1 MLMRELRGSTV
12 IQSKL
17 STRQQHMNAIQ
28 RSLTAVLA
36 IGLGVSLS
44 MPAAHAQSFP
54 AKPIRF
60 INNFPAGGPSDFL
73 ARTVGE
79 AITTHFKQPVVTEN
93 KAGAGGNIGA
103 DLVAKSPA
111 DGYTVL
117 FGIDTAFTVNPFIYK
132 GMPFKP
138 ADFKPIMVMVS
149 SGLLVGANPGSGI
162 KTMKDLIAQGKGKG
176 LNFSSGGSGS
186 PGHLAAEI
194 FMDAADIK
202 IQHIPYKGN
211 SPAVLA
217 VMSGEVDAGV
227 LATPGMLPHVKVGK
241 ITPLAVTSRQRS
253 RSAPDVPTVLEV
265 GLKDLELEVL
275 YVAMV
280 AAATPEP
287 VIQLLQKAFT
297 DALKR
302 PDTQAQLASMD
313 LFYEGL
319 IGAEAAKRISDL
331 SQRYERIIKST
342 GMKVE

>member
-1 MLMRELRGSTV
+1 MSQNIT
-12 IQSKL
+12 L
-17 STRQQHMNAIQ
+17 SIKKSMNAVIA
-28 RSLTAVLA
+28 L
-36 IGLGVSLS
+36 GLLVSLS
-44 MPAAHAQSFP
+44 MPAVHAQSFP

-79 AITTHFKQPVVTEN
+79 AITTNFKQPVITEN

-117 FGIDTAFTVNPFIYK
+117 FGIDTAFTVNPYIYK

-149 SGLLVGANPGSGI
+149 SGLLVGTYPGSGI
-162 KTMKDLIAQGKGKG
+162 KTLKDLITQGKGKG

-186 PGHLAAEI
+186 PGHLASEI

-202 IQHIPYKGN
+202 IQHVPYKGN

-217 VMSGEVDAGV
+217 VLSGEVDAGV
-227 LATPGMLPHVKVGK
+227 LATPGMLPYVKAGK

-253 RSAPDVPTVLEV
+253 RSAPDVPTVLEA

-280 AAATPEP
+280 PAATPEP
-287 VIQLLQKAFT
+287 VVQLLQKAFT

-319 IGAEAAKRISDL
+319 TGPEAVKRLSDL
-331 SQRYERIIKST
+331 SQRYGRIIKST

>member
-1 MLMRELRGSTV
+1 MNLPRRT
-12 IQSKL
+12 L
-17 STRQQHMNAIQ
+17 SYF
-28 RSLTAVLA
+28 SLALCLAASMSAPAV
-36 IGLGVSLS
+36 
-44 MPAAHAQSFP
+44 HAQTYPSK
-54 AKPIRF
+54 AIRF
-60 INNFPAGGPSDFL
+60 VNNFPAGGPSDFL
-73 ARTVGE
+73 ARSVGE
-79 AITTHFKQPVVTEN
+79 AITTAFKQPVVTEN

-117 FGIDTAFTVNPFIYK
+117 FGIDTAFTVNPYIYK
-132 GMPFKP
+132 GMPFKTS
-138 ADFKPIMVMVS
+138 DFKPIMVMVS
-149 SGLLVGANPGSGI
+149 SGLLVGAHPGSGI
-162 KTMKDLIAQGKGKG
+162 KTLKDLIAQGKGKG

-186 PGHLAAEI
+186 PGHLASEI

-202 IQHIPYKGN
+202 IQHVPYKGN
-211 SPAVLA
+211 TPAVLA
-217 VMSGEVDAGV
+217 VLSGEVDAGV
-227 LATPGMLPHVKVGK
+227 LATPGMLPHVKAGK
-241 ITPLAVTSRQRS
+241 ITALAVTSRQRS
-253 RSAPDVPTVLEV
+253 RSAPEVPTVLEA
-265 GLKDLELEVL
+265 GLKELELEVL

-280 AAATPEP
+280 PAATPEP
-287 VIQLLQKAFT
+287 VVQLLQKAFT

>member
-1 MLMRELRGSTV
+1 MN
-12 IQSKL
+12 L
-17 STRQQHMNAIQ
+17 SRRTLSYF
-28 RSLTAVLA
+28 SLALCLAVSA
-36 IGLGVSLS
+36 
-44 MPAAHAQSFP
+44 PAVYAQTYPS
-54 AKPIRF
+54 KPIRF
-60 INNFPAGGPSDFL
+60 VNNFPAGGPSDFL

-79 AITTHFKQPVVTEN
+79 AITTAFKQPVVTEN

-117 FGIDTAFTVNPFIYK
+117 FGIDTAFTVNPYIYK

-138 ADFKPIMVMVS
+138 SDFKPIMVMVS
-149 SGLLVGANPGSGI
+149 SGLLVGANPGTGFKS
-162 KTMKDLIAQGKGKG
+162 MKDLIAQGKGKG

-194 FMDAADIK
+194 FMDAAGIQ
-202 IQHIPYKGN
+202 IQHVPYKGN
-211 SPAVLA
+211 TPAVLA
-217 VMSGEVDAGV
+217 VLSGEVDAGV
-227 LATPGMLPHVKVGK
+227 LATPGMLPHVKAGK

-253 RSAPDVPTVLEV
+253 RSAPEVPTVSEL

-280 AAATPEP
+280 PAATPEP
-287 VIQLLQKAFT
+287 VVQFLQKAFT
-297 DALKR
+297 EALKR

-319 IGAEAAKRISDL
+319 TGPEAAKRLSDL
-331 SQRYERIIKST
+331 AQRYARTIQST

>member
-1 MLMRELRGSTV
+1 MNLPRRTLSCFSLALCLALSVSAPTV
-12 IQSKL
+12 
-17 STRQQHMNAIQ
+17 
-28 RSLTAVLA
+28 
-36 IGLGVSLS
+36 
-44 MPAAHAQSFP
+44 HAQTYPSK
-54 AKPIRF
+54 AIRF
-60 INNFPAGGPSDFL
+60 VNNFPAGGPSDFL
-73 ARTVGE
+73 ARTVAE
-79 AITTHFKQPVVTEN
+79 AITVNFKQPVVTEN

-132 GMPFKP
+132 SMPFKP
-138 ADFKPIMVMVS
+138 SDFKPIMVMVS
-149 SGLLVGANPGSGI
+149 SGLLVGAYPGSGI
-162 KTMKDLIAQGKGKG
+162 KSLKDLIAQGKGKG

-186 PGHLAAEI
+186 PGHLASEI

-202 IQHIPYKGN
+202 IQHVPYKGN
-211 SPAVLA
+211 TPAVLA
-217 VMSGEVDAGV
+217 VLSGEVDAGV
-227 LATPGMLPHVKVGK
+227 LATPGMLPHVKAGK
-241 ITPLAVTSRQRS
+241 ITALAVTSRQRS
-253 RSAPDVPTVLEV
+253 RSAPEVPTVLEA
-265 GLKDLELEVL
+265 GLKELELEVL

-280 AAATPEP
+280 PAATPEP

-302 PDTQAQLASMD
+302 PDTQAQLANMD

-319 IGAEAAKRISDL
+319 IGPEATKRISDL

>member
-1 MLMRELRGSTV
+1 MNSIKKSLNAV
-12 IQSKL
+12 IAL
-17 STRQQHMNAIQ
+17 
-28 RSLTAVLA
+28 
-36 IGLGVSLS
+36 GLLVSLS
-44 MPAAHAQSFP
+44 MPAVQAQNFP
-54 AKPIRF
+54 SKPIRF

-79 AITTHFKQPVVTEN
+79 AITVNFKQPVITEN

-149 SGLLVGANPGSGI
+149 SGLLVGTYPGSGI
-162 KTMKDLIAQGKGKG
+162 KTLKDLIAQGKGKG

-186 PGHLAAEI
+186 PGHLASEI

-202 IQHIPYKGN
+202 IQHVPYKGN

-217 VMSGEVDAGV
+217 VLSGEVDAGV
-227 LATPGMLPHVKVGK
+227 LATPGMLPYVKAGK

-253 RSAPDVPTVLEV
+253 RSAPDVPTVLEA

-280 AAATPEP
+280 PAATPEP
-287 VIQLLQKAFT
+287 VVQLLQKAFT

-319 IGAEAAKRISDL
+319 TGPEAVKRLSDL
-331 SQRYERIIKST
+331 SQRYGRIIKST

>member
-1 MLMRELRGSTV
+1 MNSIKNSLNAV
-12 IQSKL
+12 IAL
-17 STRQQHMNAIQ
+17 
-28 RSLTAVLA
+28 
-36 IGLGVSLS
+36 GLLVSLS
-44 MPAAHAQSFP
+44 MPAVQAQNFP
-54 AKPIRF
+54 SKPIRF

-79 AITTHFKQPVVTEN
+79 AITTNFKQPVITEN

-117 FGIDTAFTVNPFIYK
+117 FGIDTAFTVNPYIYK

-149 SGLLVGANPGSGI
+149 SGLLVGTYPGSGI
-162 KTMKDLIAQGKGKG
+162 KTLKDLITQGKGKG

-186 PGHLAAEI
+186 PGHLASEI

-202 IQHIPYKGN
+202 IQHVPYKGN

-217 VMSGEVDAGV
+217 VLSGEVDAGV
-227 LATPGMLPHVKVGK
+227 LATPGMLPYVKAGK

-253 RSAPDVPTVLEV
+253 RSAPDVPTVLEA

-280 AAATPEP
+280 PAATPEP
-287 VIQLLQKAFT
+287 VVQLLQKAFT

-319 IGAEAAKRISDL
+319 TGPEAVKRLSDL
-331 SQRYERIIKST
+331 SQRYGRIIKST